1 MTTRQALIIGISGQ
15 DGAYLARLLLERGY
29 VVHGTSRDV
38 FSQDFHNLQSLGIRD
53 RVTLHSVTV
62 TDFRSVLQILAKLRP
77 DEIYNLAGQT
87 SVGLSFELPVETLES
102 IAGGTLHLLEAIR
115 FLGYPTRFYNACSS
129 ECFGDSGDAAA
140 TEATKFA
147 PRSPYAVAKAAA
159 FWEVANYREA
169 YGIHACSGILSNHE
183 SPLRSERF
191 VTQKVVAAACRIA
204 AGLAD
209 HVELGD
215 LSIARDWGWSPE
227 YVDAMH
233 RMLQQPQADDYV
245 VATGATYT
253 LRDFVAEVFREV
265 GLDWQQ
271 HVRPNPQLR
280 RPTDIRISRLDPSK
294 ARSALG
300 WTATLKMPDVAREM
314 VIAWKKKLGSSRA
327 CGTD

>member
-15 DGAYLARLLLERGY
+15 DGAYLAQLLLERGY

-38 FSQDFHNLQSLGIRD
+38 FSHEFRNLKSLGIRD
-53 RVTLHSVTV
+53 QVALHSVTL

-115 FLGYPTRFYNACSS
+115 FLNYPTRFYNACSS
-129 ECFGDSGDAAA
+129 ECFGDSGEIAAA
-140 TEATKFA
+140 ESTRFA

-245 VATGATYT
+245 VATGATFT
-253 LRDFVAEVFREV
+253 LQQFVEQVFREV

-271 HVRPNPQLR
+271 HVKMNSQLR
-280 RPTDIRISRLDPSK
+280 RPTDIQISRLDPSK
-294 ARSALG
+294 ARSELG
-300 WTATLKMPDVAREM
+300 WTATRKMPDVVREM
-314 VIAWKKKLGSSRA
+314 VIAWQKDHRISRA
-327 CGTD
+327 NRSD